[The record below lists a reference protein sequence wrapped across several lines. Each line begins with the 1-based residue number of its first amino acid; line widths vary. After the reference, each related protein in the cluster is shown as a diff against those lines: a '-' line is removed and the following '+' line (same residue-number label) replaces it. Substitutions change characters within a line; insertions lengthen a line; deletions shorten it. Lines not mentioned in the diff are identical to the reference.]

1 MRLLWGRLGCRPVGS
16 HGRGLGGLWLLS
28 VLAGAALFGDSAALD
43 AEEYSAYSDPEKPV
57 LSVILSEERNVEE
70 LAKRFDLSDEEVEN
84 VLAAVR
90 KENEAL
96 AQEYGE
102 SERIVASNR
111 GLSDEEVA
119 RKIAASGYHEEVRS
133 AVAATKGEVE
143 AILPEDQSADL
154 ESWVDGQWSQEVKE
168 ASTEESA
175 EVVRTKSGR
184 RKLRCKVFATQYH
197 GYTRYEAALPHRKLK
212 FGNKPRVRIRR
223 VNHSRVVRPRV
234 KEVGPWNTYDNY
246 WATRKHRTMWKKLR
260 RCTPEAQAAYYNNF
274 NNGRDEFGRKVLN
287 PAGVDLTPRAA
298 RGLGLR
304 KYQNAWVYVRFP
316 WIRR

>member
-1 MRLLWGRLGCRPVGS
+1 MRFLWRRLACRLGPI
-16 HGRGLGGLWLLS
+16 WLLPAL
-28 VLAGAALFGDSAALD
+28 VGAALFGDSAALD
-43 AEEYSAYSDPEKPV
+43 AEEYSAYADPEKPV

-70 LAKRFDLSDEEVEN
+70 FAKRFDLSDEEVED

-102 SERIVASNR
+102 SERIVAANR

-119 RKIAASGYHEEVRS
+119 RKIAASGYHEEVRA

-143 AILPEDQSADL
+143 AILPEAQSTEL
-154 ESWVDGQWSQEVKE
+154 GSWVDGQWDQEVKE
-168 ASTEESA
+168 ASTEEST
-175 EVVRTKSGR
+175 EVMRTSSGSR
-184 RKLRCKVFATQYH
+184 ALRCKVFATQYH

-212 FGNKPRVRIRR
+212 FGERPRVRIRR
-223 VNHSRVVRPRV
+223 VSGSRVVRPRI

-246 WATRKHRTMWKKLR
+246 WAKREHRTMWKKLR

-287 PAGVDLTPRAA
+287 PAGVDLTPRVA
-298 RGLGLR
+298 RGMGLR

>member
-1 MRLLWGRLGCRPVGS
+1 MRFLWGRLVCRT
-16 HGRGLGGLWLLS
+16 GGVWLLP
-28 VLAGAALFGDSAALD
+28 VLILAAALVGDSAALD

-70 LAKRFDLSDEEVEN
+70 FAKRFGLSEEKVED

-102 SERIVASNR
+102 SERIVAANR
-111 GLSDEEVA
+111 GISDEEVA
-119 RKIAASGYHEEVRS
+119 RKISASGYHEEVRS

-143 AILPEDQSADL
+143 AILPEEHSSAEL
-154 ESWVDGQWSQEVKE
+154 ESWVDGQWDQEVRE

-175 EVVRTKSGR
+175 EVVRTGSGK

-212 FGNKPRVRIRR
+212 FGARPKVRIRR
-223 VNHSRVVRPRV
+223 VNHSRVVRPKV

-246 WATRKHRTMWKKLR
+246 WAKRENRTMWKKLR

-287 PAGVDLTPRAA
+287 PAGVDLTPRVA